1 MVDQQI
7 LANNFFQ
14 LRKAC
19 GLSQI
24 ELADRCNLTNDDID
38 NIEHGKK
45 IISADELIQ
54 IADALCCNP
63 CDLLLFVSKEA
74 INQISAEVA
83 L

>member
-1 MVDQQI
+1 MVNQQI

-14 LRKAC
+14 LRKSY

-24 ELADRCNLTNDDID
+24 EFADRCNLTNDDVS

-54 IADALCCNP
+54 IAGALSCDP
-63 CDLLLFVSKEA
+63 CDLLLFISKEA
-74 INQISAEVA
+74 IN
-83 L
+83 